1 MERDSRKDLIIS
13 VLLAFLVH
21 GSLAAFTWNLTDDR
35 VARFEPARLADA
47 MTIDLVAR
55 RPAAVVTNR
64 GADLGQ
70 PSRDQSRP
78 RSNHQDAVRTQE
90 IRQPETPALSPPPES
105 KESTLLSLGE
115 TSPAAPLRS
124 ESAGLPDGG
133 SGRSGSGQQFTGSGP
148 GIGLQTASLPGF
160 VESRPPAYGH
170 RQDPEYPEFARRRG
184 YQGTALLRVRVLED
198 GRVATVQI
206 KESSGY
212 QILDGT
218 ATKAVWT
225 WQFAPALADGRP
237 VASWVLVPI
246 TFRLQ

>member
-1 MERDSRKDLIIS
+1 MERSSRNDLILAS
-13 VLLAFLVH
+13 VVAVLFHATLALWQIPASRPMH
-21 GSLAAFTWNLTDDR
+21 
-35 VARFEPARLADA
+35 EQEARLTEA

-55 RPAAVVTNR
+55 RPAAVITNR
-64 GADLGQ
+64 GVNPPQ

-78 RSNHQDAVRTQE
+78 RSNRQDAVRTQE
-90 IRQPETPALSPPPES
+90 IRQPETSAMGPPPES
-105 KESTLLSLGE
+105 KESTLLSPGE
-115 TSPAAPLRS
+115 TLPAPPLRP
-124 ESAGLPDGG
+124 ESAGLPDGA
-133 SGRSGSGQQFTGSGP
+133 SGRSGSGEHFAGSGP
-148 GIGLQTASLPGF
+148 GLQTASLPGF

-198 GRVATVQI
+198 GRVAAVQI

-218 ATKAVWT
+218 ASKAVWM
-225 WQFAPALADGRP
+225 WRFAPALADGRP

>member
-1 MERDSRKDLIIS
+1 MIS
-13 VLLAFLVH
+13 GLLALLVH
-21 GSLAAFTWNLTDDR
+21 ASLFVFTWNLTNDR
-35 VARFEPARLADA
+35 VPRFEPARLDEA

-55 RPAAVVTNR
+55 RPAVVVTNR
-64 GADLGQ
+64 AGEMGQ

-78 RSNHQDAVRTQE
+78 RSSHQDAVKTQE
-90 IRQPETPALSPPPES
+90 MGQPETPGLSAPPES
-105 KESTLLSLGE
+105 KESTLLSPGG
-115 TSPAAPLRS
+115 TSPAPPLRP
-124 ESAGLPDGG
+124 ESAGLSNGG
-133 SGRSGSGQQFTGSGP
+133 SGP
-148 GIGLQTASLPGF
+148 GLQTASLPGF

-198 GRVATVQI
+198 GRVAAVQI

-218 ATKAVWT
+218 ASKAVWT
-225 WQFAPALADGRP
+225 WRFAPALADGKP

>member
-1 MERDSRKDLIIS
+1 MERDSRKDLMIS
-13 VLLAFLVH
+13 GLLALLFH
-21 GSLAAFTWNLTDDR
+21 ASLFVFTWNLTNDR
-35 VARFEPARLADA
+35 VPRFEPARLEAA

-55 RPAAVVTNR
+55 RPAVVVTNR
-64 GADLGQ
+64 AGEMGQ

-78 RSNHQDAVRTQE
+78 RSNHQDAVKTQE
-90 IRQPETPALSPPPES
+90 MGQPENPGLSPPPES
-105 KESTLLSLGE
+105 KESTRLSPGG
-115 TSPAAPLRS
+115 TSPAPPLTP
-124 ESAGLPDGG
+124 ESAGLSDGG
-133 SGRSGSGQQFTGSGP
+133 SGEPFTGSEP
-148 GIGLQTASLPGF
+148 RLQTASLPGF

-198 GRVATVQI
+198 GRVAAVQI

-218 ATKAVWT
+218 ATEAVLT
-225 WQFAPALADGRP
+225 WRFAPALADGRP